1 MSAITELQTKLG
13 ITADGSFGPKTIKAA
28 AKYFNLSNAQAAHFF
43 GQCSHESAG
52 FSVFVENLNYSE
64 QGLLKIF
71 PKYFNAASAHDY
83 ARNPA
88 KIANKVYANRMG
100 NGDEASGDGWKHR
113 GRGAIQLTGKEN
125 YTKFAAS
132 IGHPELLNNPDPVAT
147 LYAFESAKWYFD
159 FRNIWAKCGTVD
171 DASITAVTKMVNGG
185 TIGLAE
191 RKALTK
197 KYYSWLSS

>member
-1 MSAITELQTKLG
+1 MSAITELQSKLG
-13 ITADGSFGPKTIKAA
+13 ITPDGSFGPKTIKAA
-28 AKYFNLSNAQAAHFF
+28 AKYFKLSNEQAAHFF

-52 FSVFVENLNYSE
+52 FSIFVENLNYSA

-71 PKYFNAASAHDY
+71 PKYFNTTTANEY

-100 NGDEASGDGWKHR
+100 NGNEASGDGWKHR
-113 GRGAIQLTGKEN
+113 GRGAIQLTGTEN
-125 YTKFAAS
+125 YTKFTNS
-132 IGHPELLNNPDPVAT
+132 INHPELMANPDPIAT

-159 FRNIWAKCGTVD
+159 SRNIWARCTAVD
-171 DASITAVTKMVNGG
+171 DATITVVTKLVNGG
-185 TIGLAE
+185 TIGLAD

-197 KYYSWLSS
+197 KYYSWLMS